1 MESKTKKIIF
11 AIVVILVAFGIGF
24 TTAYF
29 IAKHRYTKS
38 VDKLE
43 QLLGNGKQSA
53 EDLYKELEQ
62 RIKEL
67 DGFRATADQLNSN
80 VSECINI
87 VEQSGLAIEQLGRT
101 VESIGS
107 TSSNIGDTIKQLKEG
122 QSRVKQYVA
131 GLEANN
137 RELATKLGQLQSC
150 SGK

>member
-1 MESKTKKIIF
+1 MSNKTKVIISV
-11 AIVVILVAFGIGF
+11 VVILAAFGIGF
-24 TTAYF
+24 STAYF

-43 QLLGNGKQSA
+43 QLLGNGKQST
-53 EDLYKELEQ
+53 ENLYKELEQ
-62 RIKEL
+62 RIREL
-67 DGFRATADQLNSN
+67 NGFRATADQLNSDVN
-80 VSECINI
+80 ECINI

-131 GLEANN
+131 GLEENN